1 MEKDD
6 FSLKNK
12 DKIDKDGSEEE
23 CDWNSGQDDS
33 NNDNSDSIEDKED
46 WSGSFNNDDDS
57 NEEGEGQGM
66 DHLVLQ
72 KIESKFMS
80 KEYNYK
86 ILDQNKIKG
95 LLTKKI
101 QEIHNEYEFANLSD
115 FIVWKL
121 FKQHNFVTKDTMNYL
136 QENVLTIM

>member
-1 MEKDD
+1 
-6 FSLKNK
+6 
-12 DKIDKDGSEEE
+12 
-23 CDWNSGQDDS
+23 
-33 NNDNSDSIEDKED
+33 
-46 WSGSFNNDDDS
+46 
-57 NEEGEGQGM
+57 
-66 DHLVLQ
+66 
-72 KIESKFMS
+72 MS